1 MAVECVEIVSVEVSS
16 ALELEVA
23 VVESSALVD
32 DAKEVG
38 GTEEIC
44 VFSELVEVAVD
55 VVEEVYAM
63 EDVTVPDRV
72 VETSKEVP
80 VRVF

>member
-23 VVESSALVD
+23 VVESSVTVD

-44 VFSELVEVAVD
+44 VFSELIEVAVD
-55 VVEEVYAM
+55 VVM
-63 EDVTVPDRV
+63 KDVTVPDRV

-80 VRVF
+80 VWVF

>member
-1 MAVECVEIVSVEVSS
+1 M
-16 ALELEVA
+16 A

-63 EDVTVPDRV
+63 KDVTVPDRV
-72 VETSKEVP
+72 VETS
-80 VRVF
+80 

>member
-55 VVEEVYAM
+55 VVM
-63 EDVTVPDRV
+63 KDVTVPDRV
-72 VETSKEVP
+72 VETS
-80 VRVF
+80 

>member
-44 VFSELVEVAVD
+44 VFSKLVEVTVD

-63 EDVTVPDRV
+63 KDVTVPDRV
-72 VETSKEVP
+72 VETS
-80 VRVF
+80 

>member
-44 VFSELVEVAVD
+44 VFCELFEVAVD

-72 VETSKEVP
+72 VETS
-80 VRVF
+80 